1 MSIHKLK
8 VDEVIEECGSPE
20 KINNSPQTA
29 PSKRLERWAH
39 GRYGKTTSGI
49 VIARA
54 IGIDK
59 MRKKC
64 PLFNSWLLKL
74 ESLVNS
80 NTI

>member
-49 VIARA
+49 VIAKA

-59 MRKKC
+59 C
-64 PLFNSWLLKL
+64 V
-74 ESLVNS
+74 ESAHCLTHGFLS
-80 NTI
+80 LSRL